1 MKEVILLKYGEIALK
16 GLNKRTFEDILIRN
30 IRRKL
35 DGLGEFDITKAQ
47 STIYIEPINEA
58 ADIDAALSAMKKV
71 FGISVLCK
79 ALSVDKDFDV
89 ISKETVSYLSD
100 SLSSH
105 NTFKV
110 ETKRS
115 DKGFPMMSME
125 ISRRLGGIILDNFSN
140 LKVDVHNPEL
150 TVFIE
155 VREVATYIYADR
167 IAGAGGIPVGSS
179 GKALLLLS
187 GGIDSPVAGYMMA
200 KRGIRLSA
208 IHFVSPPYTSM
219 RAQEK
224 VERLC
229 EKMVDYCQGIEFI
242 LIHFTEIQE
251 QIKKHCPEELFT
263 IILRRMMMR
272 VASKIAQEKDLLALI
287 TGESVAQVASQTLS
301 AIACTDNVCDRP
313 VFRPVVGMDKNEIVD
328 ISRKIDTYDISIE
341 PYEDCCTVF
350 TPRHPR
356 TNPKLSYV
364 ESAEAKFDFGPLI
377 DEAVK
382 NAEYKFFG

>member
-35 DGLGEFDITKAQ
+35 DGFGEFDITKAQ
-47 STIYIEPINEA
+47 STIYIEPINED

-71 FGISVLCK
+71 FGISVVCK
-79 ALSVDKDFDV
+79 ALSVEKDFDT
-89 ISKETVSYLSD
+89 ISREAVSYLSD
-100 SLSSH
+100 SLSIH
-105 NTFKV
+105 DTFKV

-115 DKGFPMMSME
+115 DKAFPMMSME
-125 ISRRLGGIILDNFSN
+125 ISRRLGGIILDNFPN
-140 LKVDVHNPEL
+140 IKVDVHNPEL

-155 VREVATYIYADR
+155 VREVAAYIYADR

-229 EKMVDYCQGIEFI
+229 EKMVDYWQGIDFM

-251 QIKKHCPEELFT
+251 QIKKNWPE
-263 IILRRMMMR
+263 
-272 VASKIAQEKDLLALI
+272 
-287 TGESVAQVASQTLS
+287 
-301 AIACTDNVCDRP
+301 
-313 VFRPVVGMDKNEIVD
+313 
-328 ISRKIDTYDISIE
+328 
-341 PYEDCCTVF
+341 
-350 TPRHPR
+350 
-356 TNPKLSYV
+356 
-364 ESAEAKFDFGPLI
+364 
-377 DEAVK
+377 
-382 NAEYKFFG
+382 